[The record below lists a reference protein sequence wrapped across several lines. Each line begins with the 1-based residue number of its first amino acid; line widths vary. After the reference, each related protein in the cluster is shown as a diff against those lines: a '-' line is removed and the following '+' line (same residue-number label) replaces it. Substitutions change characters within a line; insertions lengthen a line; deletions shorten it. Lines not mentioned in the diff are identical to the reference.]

1 MSEPKPTKPNRS
13 PSPEL
18 MAEAMTMLADG
29 HRVGAVARRLE
40 MRRQTLADW
49 RDSPEGQRLLDEA
62 RKAREAQLAEGRD
75 AALRILRE
83 AAPLAAQRL
92 VDRLA
97 SSAPFEATT
106 AAEAILARVGVPR
119 MTKVETR
126 TEPGIDLSRL
136 TDDEIATLEA
146 LHAKARG

>member
-1 MSEPKPTKPNRS
+1 MSAQKRPKPNRS
-13 PSPEL
+13 PSPEI
-18 MAEAMTMLADG
+18 MPEAMTMLADG
-29 HRVGAVARRLE
+29 HRVGAVARRLG

-62 RKAREAQLAEGRD
+62 RKAREAKLAGGRE

-97 SSAPFEATT
+97 SAVPFEATG

-119 MTKVETR
+119 STKVEATV
-126 TEPGIDLSRL
+126 EPGLDLSAL
-136 TDDEIATLEA
+136 SDDELATLES
-146 LHAKARG
+146 LHAKARR